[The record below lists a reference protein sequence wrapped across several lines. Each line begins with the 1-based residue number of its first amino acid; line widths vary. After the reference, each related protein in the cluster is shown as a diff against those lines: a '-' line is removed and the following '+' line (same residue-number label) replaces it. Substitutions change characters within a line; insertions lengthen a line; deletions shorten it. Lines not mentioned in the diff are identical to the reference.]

1 MTAQSMKRMAA
12 DVAFTIIAVMINML
26 QIQYIFYKVCA
37 KIFFLQS
44 IQNKSLYTDWDTV
57 QLLEY
62 SVFLLVERPNR
73 LIRLHNNNSM
83 TVQQDYSMCIM
94 VKAIHKAHV
103 IISYIPQS

>member
-1 MTAQSMKRMAA
+1 MKLMAA

-26 QIQYIFYKVCA
+26 QIQYIFIKSVQRFSFC
-37 KIFFLQS
+37 
-44 IQNKSLYTDWDTV
+44 SLYKISLCIETEI

-62 SVFLLVERPNR
+62 SVFLLVERANR

-94 VKAIHKAHV
+94 VKAIYKAHI
-103 IISYIPQS
+103 IISYIP